1 MDEQQKQEQEQ
12 QEIIDEIE
20 LELVEEFPVTEPT
33 KVSEAEDDGG
43 KSEAVVDK
51 PEESKEDGGE
61 VGKTISEEDKQE
73 EENIVRPTDVPV
85 KEEKPDTEIE
95 NPSTVEE
102 LPKGKEEIEENKE
115 NVPPPR
121 TTEDLLAEIE
131 DLKFE
136 KETAQ
141 HIQNFQDVVTKQE
154 KEYDEFTQVLQTEVI
169 KQFDKYGIPLDADV
183 DDLRETDPAK
193 YNIMNNIIQNAK
205 EVHDKVSEDLRRP
218 IIEASENIVFRV
230 AGREMKKYKL
240 DADTAKEAA
249 TTFVNIMN
257 EVGIRDLKDDI
268 KGKVELAV
276 ARAKMLA
283 KHTNEAVKETVKDI
297 KEVKQEV
304 KEVVKE
310 TGKKLEDY
318 TKSVVANKTPSG
330 PEVNS
335 SNVMELY
342 LSKKG
347 NDRLSFFAEHKNLIM
362 AQLKNK
368 GLGYSDGAKRW

>member
-1 MDEQQKQEQEQ
+1 
-12 QEIIDEIE
+12 
-20 LELVEEFPVTEPT
+20 
-33 KVSEAEDDGG
+33 
-43 KSEAVVDK
+43 
-51 PEESKEDGGE
+51 
-61 VGKTISEEDKQE
+61 
-73 EENIVRPTDVPV
+73 
-85 KEEKPDTEIE
+85 
-95 NPSTVEE
+95 
-102 LPKGKEEIEENKE
+102 
-115 NVPPPR
+115 
-121 TTEDLLAEIE
+121 
-131 DLKFE
+131 
-136 KETAQ
+136 
-141 HIQNFQDVVTKQE
+141 
-154 KEYDEFTQVLQTEVI
+154 
-169 KQFDKYGIPLDADV
+169 
-183 DDLRETDPAK
+183 
-193 YNIMNNIIQNAK
+193 
-205 EVHDKVSEDLRRP
+205 
-218 IIEASENIVFRV
+218 
-230 AGREMKKYKL
+230 
-240 DADTAKEAA
+240 
-249 TTFVNIMN
+249 MN

-283 KHTNEAVKETVKDI
+283 KHTNKVVEETVKDI

-347 NDRLSFFAEHKNLIM
+347 NDRLAFFAEHKNLIM

>member
-12 QEIIDEIE
+12 QEIIDEKE

-33 KVSEAEDDGG
+33 EVSETEDDGG
-43 KSEAVVDK
+43 KSEVMVDK

-61 VGKTISEEDKQE
+61 VGKAISEEDKQE
-73 EENIVRPTDVPV
+73 EEKVE
-85 KEEKPDTEIE
+85 EEKPDTEIE
-95 NPSTVEE
+95 NPSPVEE
-102 LPKGKEEIEENKE
+102 PPKEKEEIEENKE

-141 HIQNFQDVVTKQE
+141 HIQNFQDVVAKQE
-154 KEYDEFTQVLQTEVI
+154 KEYEEFTQVLQAEVI

-218 IIEASENIVFRV
+218 IIESSENIVFRV

-257 EVGIRDLKDDI
+257 E
-268 KGKVELAV
+268 
-276 ARAKMLA
+276 
-283 KHTNEAVKETVKDI
+283 
-297 KEVKQEV
+297 
-304 KEVVKE
+304 
-310 TGKKLEDY
+310 
-318 TKSVVANKTPSG
+318 
-330 PEVNS
+330 
-335 SNVMELY
+335 
-342 LSKKG
+342 
-347 NDRLSFFAEHKNLIM
+347 
-362 AQLKNK
+362 
-368 GLGYSDGAKRW
+368 